1 MASGREGARR
11 RRGRARALARQPFGP
26 SAGGG
31 VILRR
36 MGMYRARDLLLPPS
50 LISFV
55 RLPLAAVFPFVH
67 ERPWIAFGVMVA
79 SGFSDVLDGW
89 WARRYHQATATGAV
103 VDPITDKVFVLTV
116 AITLVLAGDL
126 SVLSVLLLSTREIGE
141 LPLVV
146 WLSLDRAARK
156 RRKDHPQANRPG
168 KLATSL
174 QFAAVTAALFHW
186 TGTPLLVGATAVVGV
201 VAAIAYWR
209 WALTP
214 SPAPPPDPSG

>member
-1 MASGREGARR
+1 M
-11 RRGRARALARQPFGP
+11 
-26 SAGGG
+26 
-31 VILRR
+31 
-36 MGMYRARDLLLPPS
+36 
-50 LISFV
+50 
-55 RLPLAAVFPFVH
+55 
-67 ERPWIAFGVMVA
+67 
-79 SGFSDVLDGW
+79 
-89 WARRYHQATATGAV
+89 
-103 VDPITDKVFVLTV
+103 
-116 AITLVLAGDL
+116 
-126 SVLSVLLLSTREIGE
+126 LSVLLLSTREIGE

-209 WALTP
+209 WALALHRRPRRIRAADRKQTRGQGP
-214 SPAPPPDPSG
+214 FPETAQESGGAPGLIVQKARPRRVSVAPRRRRPRGGRSACIRTQRPHFCLPKKTTQPRRSGIR